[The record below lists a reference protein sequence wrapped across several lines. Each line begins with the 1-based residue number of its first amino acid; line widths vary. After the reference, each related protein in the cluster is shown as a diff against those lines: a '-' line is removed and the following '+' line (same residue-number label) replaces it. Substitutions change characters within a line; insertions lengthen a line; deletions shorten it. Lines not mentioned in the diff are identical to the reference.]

1 MQSSLAAWLLVGVLA
16 LGACASR
23 AQPSDGLS
31 FTAEVTPEPARV
43 GPTRIA
49 VRLRGPAGEPFDGAS
64 LALEGNMSHPGMV
77 PVLGSLRGTGE
88 GVYTGT
94 LMLNMA
100 GDWFVRVHGTLP
112 GGAPFERT
120 FALPGVKNAR

>member
-1 MQSSLAAWLLVGVLA
+1 VGLA
-16 LGACASR
+16 
-23 AQPSDGLS
+23 Q
-31 FTAEVTPEPARV
+31 
-43 GPTRIA
+43 IA
-49 VRLRGPAGEPFDGAS
+49 VTLRDPGGRSFDGAS

-77 PVLGSLRGTGE
+77 PVLGNLRGTGD
-88 GVYTGT
+88 GKYAGT